1 MDYIAGVPLSEHV
14 SEAKLLPIA
23 QVYELVRQVAEA
35 LAYAHS
41 QEVVHRDIKPG
52 NIVYKA
58 QQQQVVVTDFGIA
71 RIASSARTQ
80 TGEIFGSP
88 LYMSPEQLRG
98 LRAGPQ
104 SDIFSLGV
112 TFYQL
117 LSGVLPFV
125 GGSIDRKSTR
135 LNSSHVAR
143 S

>member
-14 SEAKLLPIA
+14 SEAKLLPIG
-23 QVYELVRQVAEA
+23 QVYELGGHVDEA
-35 LAYAHS
+35 LAYAHG

-104 SDIFSLGV
+104 SDIFSLGEI
-112 TFYQL
+112 
-117 LSGVLPFV
+117 G
-125 GGSIDRKSTR
+125 RA
-135 LNSSHVAR
+135 HV
-143 S
+143 

>member
-23 QVYELVRQVAEA
+23 QVYELVRRVAEA
-35 LAYAHS
+35 VGYAHS
-41 QEVVHRDIKPG
+41 AEGVHRDITPG
-52 NIVYKA
+52 NIVYTA
-58 QQQQVVVTDFGIA
+58 QQRQVVVTEFGIA

-117 LSGVLPFV
+117 LSGALPRSEERRV
-125 GGSIDRKSTR
+125 GEGWGVSGLR
-135 LNSSHVAR
+135 
-143 S
+143 